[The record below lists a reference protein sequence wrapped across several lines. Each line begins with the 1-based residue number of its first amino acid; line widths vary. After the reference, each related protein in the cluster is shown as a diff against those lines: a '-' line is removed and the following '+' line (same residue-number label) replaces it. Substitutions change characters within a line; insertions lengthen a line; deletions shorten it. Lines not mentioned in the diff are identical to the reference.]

1 MKRHLCLSIFIG
13 SLLTL
18 SAHATSAAPLAVSTF
33 NTDTEGWTIF
43 GDATGPVFEAAAG
56 NPPGDIIAT
65 DLITGI
71 VWFFNAPAKFLG
83 DKSAASL
90 QTLTFDLSQSLTDSQ
105 FNSEESCSSAPA
117 LRSRSTRRRTPQASQ
132 RSRITWCRS
141 MRLRD
146 GTSTL
151 SPGWPRHRDSSTLS
165 CPR

>member
-65 DLITGI
+65 DLITVRIFACQRASSCPGLCRGGLEI
-71 VWFFNAPAKFLG
+71 PGCCCPHRPRHL
-83 DKSAASL
+83 DKSRPKL
-90 QTLTFDLSQSLTDSQ
+90 LHLNVRVGQ
-105 FNSEESCSSAPA
+105 
-117 LRSRSTRRRTPQASQ
+117 
-132 RSRITWCRS
+132 
-141 MRLRD
+141 
-146 GTSTL
+146 
-151 SPGWPRHRDSSTLS
+151 PGG
-165 CPR
+165 